1 MATVQPLHAVHMDGP
16 RDRAPVVFLHGFS
29 GSALDWQATMDVV
42 AGHGACWAL
51 DLPGHGASVGRPAAD
66 YAFEG
71 AGRAILAT
79 LDAHRLER
87 ATLVGYSLGG
97 RLALHLALQAPDRW
111 DGVVLESCSPGVA
124 DERERAGRQALDE
137 EWAARFE
144 EEPLADV
151 LRAWYRQPLFAT
163 LQRDARRLERL
174 IASRA
179 KADPRELAR
188 ALRGLSAGVQPSL
201 WEALPRARLPM
212 LLIAGEADAR
222 YVAITERMQ
231 GLCPS
236 ARRVIV
242 ARAGHNT
249 HLEAPAAFNDELKR
263 FLARSF

>member
-1 MATVQPLHAVHMDGP
+1 MAAIEPLHAVVVAGS
-16 RDRAPVVFLHGFS
+16 RAAAPVVFLHGFM
-29 GSALDWQATMDVV
+29 GTAADWQGVIAAMGGRHT
-42 AGHGACWAL
+42 CCAL
-51 DLPGHGASVGRPAAD
+51 DLPGHGASVMRPSVDYRFDGAA
-66 YAFEG
+66 
-71 AGRAILAT
+71 RAVLAT
-79 LDAHRLER
+79 LDARGIGR
-87 ATLVGYSLGG
+87 ATLLGYSMGG

-124 DERERAGRQALDE
+124 DDRERAGRQALDE

-144 EEPLADV
+144 QEPLADV

-188 ALRGLSAGVQPSL
+188 ALRGLSAGGQPSL

-231 GLCPS
+231 DLCPS

-249 HLEAPAAFNDELKR
+249 HLEEPAAFNDELKR